1 MSWSIMTRRRAEA
14 GADPRETILAAALL
28 QRLEEHALGKV
39 EMSST
44 EVRAAEI
51 LLKKRL
57 ADLASVAATGQP
69 KTMATTLEEMLAA
82 IARRDAGLPE
92 R

>member
-1 MSWSIMTRRRAEA
+1 MTRRRADTPK
-14 GADPRETILAAALL
+14 ADPREAILTSALL

-57 ADLASVAATGQP
+57 ADLASTAMTVQAE
-69 KTMATTLEEMLAA
+69 TLEEMLAA
-82 IARRDAGLPE
+82 IARRDAGIPE
-92 R
+92 G